1 MSRIVSIA
9 KNEPAAVVAVV
20 QTLIALLVQ
29 FGFTLTPAET
39 GGILAATAAALGLI
53 AAIAT
58 RPFVPAA
65 ATGLLTALG
74 TVLVAFGVPHVSSG
88 MVSGLNALILAVF
101 ALAAVRPQVT
111 PVATLKAKARAAE
124 AARVKM

>member
-1 MSRIVSIA
+1 MSRIIAIA

-20 QTLIALLVQ
+20 QTLLALIVQ

-58 RPFVPAA
+58 RPFAPAA
-65 ATGLLTALG
+65 VTGLLTALG
-74 TVLVAFGVPHVSSG
+74 TVLVAFGVPHVTSG
-88 MVSGLNALILAVF
+88 MVSGLNALILALF
-101 ALAAVRPQVT
+101 ALTAVRPQVT
-111 PVATLKAKARAAE
+111 PLAKIRAQ
-124 AARVKM
+124 RQNM

>member
-39 GGILAATAAALGLI
+39 GGILAATSAALGLI